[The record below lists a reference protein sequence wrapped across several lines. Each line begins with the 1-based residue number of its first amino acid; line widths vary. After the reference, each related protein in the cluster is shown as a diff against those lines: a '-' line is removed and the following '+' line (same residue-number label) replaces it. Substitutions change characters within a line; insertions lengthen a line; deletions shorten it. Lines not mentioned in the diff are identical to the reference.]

1 MKNKVRLSENEP
13 KNHKNG
19 IFSKIAQQIWP
30 KIEIWTHTYVWMLY
44 PKRGKRHFRRSR
56 LSLSNGVKNL
66 YYDHPHHIIM
76 NIIIKY
82 DNDPKIMML
91 RSPWTVTISSS
102 PIQTHQNQTRWV
114 SLKGFYQTPIN

>member
-44 PKRGKRHFRRSR
+44 PKRGKRHFRKSR
-56 LSLSNGVKNL
+56 LSLSNGVN
-66 YYDHPHHIIM
+66 DEADDEGGFHSGAQIM
-76 NIIIKY
+76 F
-82 DNDPKIMML
+82 L
-91 RSPWTVTISSS
+91 RPNTNTNV
-102 PIQTHQNQTRWV
+102 
-114 SLKGFYQTPIN
+114 K